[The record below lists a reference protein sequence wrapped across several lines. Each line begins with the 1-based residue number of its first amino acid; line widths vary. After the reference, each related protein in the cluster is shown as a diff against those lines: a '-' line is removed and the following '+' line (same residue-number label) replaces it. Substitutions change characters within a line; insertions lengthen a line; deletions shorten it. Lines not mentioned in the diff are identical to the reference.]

1 MSTSCIFC
9 QISVGQLPSYKV
21 YEDDQFLGFLDI
33 KPAVKGHVLVIPKKH
48 CQFFY
53 DVPNIGDYFE
63 VVKKISL
70 AVKKVFNSAYVQIRT
85 LGEAIPH
92 AHVHVLPIAQFGN
105 EKLDWSKPLNFSAA
119 ELSRI
124 ASDIRSALSS

>member
-1 MSTSCIFC
+1 MSCIFC
-9 QISVGQLPSYKV
+9 QIAAGKLPSYKV
-21 YEDDQFLGFLDI
+21 YEDQNYLAFLDI
-33 KPAVKGHVLVIPKKH
+33 QPAVKGHALVIPKEHYK
-48 CQFFY
+48 FFY
-53 DVPNIGDYFE
+53 DVPNIGKYFE

-70 AVKKVFNSAYVQIRT
+70 ASKKAFNSAYVQTRT
-85 LGEAIPH
+85 LGEAVPH
-92 AHVHVLPIAQFGN
+92 AHVHVLPITQFGN